1 MISKELY
8 NLVIEADK
16 ETENNGRCDTCF
28 CFIFKSRLQG
38 SVYKHFLNWKAK
50 NKGCALCGSV
60 LFYLQDLGII
70 KILSGVHNRTDGVS
84 CKNLKYTITKQILGN
99 KIWNKKRFIK

>member
-16 ETENNGRCDTCF
+16 ETKNNGRCDTCF
-28 CFIFKSRLQG
+28 CFIFKSRLKG
-38 SVYKHFLNWKAK
+38 SNLKHFLDWKAE
-50 NKGCALCGSV
+50 NKGFTSCGSI
-60 LFYLQDLGII
+60 LFYLQDLGFI
-70 KILSGVHNRTDGVS
+70 KILSGVHDRTDGVS

-99 KIWNKKRFIK
+99 KI